1 MQPSS
6 DEPVRASPPQ
16 LTSVLGTSP
25 LYGTLRGAALPST
38 MLQDTISKAM
48 GTELRPDKRLMPAT
62 TEDSRLYDGNSL
74 TYTSDDYFRP
84 DAEPQPEQDAWNN
97 PDLAE
102 LEGIFQFDEQRPS
115 EDQQAPLLDL
125 SMLLNSIQPQ
135 EMAPHHEE
143 PVDDTPLPLD
153 ALMDMALDDINK
165 VDKLSYQLSTSSSP
179 DSVKDTPP
187 IVPEPRPTKA
197 KRRGG
202 RR

>member
-1 MQPSS
+1 MVPRSLPPCCKVRDPWS
-6 DEPVRASPPQ
+6 RDGIGARFAANPVFVFAS
-16 LTSVLGTSP
+16 
-25 LYGTLRGAALPST
+25 A
-38 MLQDTISKAM
+38 DTISKAM
-48 GTELRPDKRLMPAT
+48 GTELRPDKRLLPAAS
-62 TEDSRLYDGNSL
+62 EDSRLYDGNSL

-102 LEGIFQFDEQRPS
+102 LEGIFQFDDQRPS
-115 EDQQAPLLDL
+115 EDQPQAPLLDL
-125 SMLLNSIQPQ
+125 SMLLSSIPPQ
-135 EMAPHHEE
+135 DPTPRHED

-153 ALMDMALDDINK
+153 AFMDMALEDINK

-187 IVPEPRPTKA
+187 IVPEPRPLKA
-197 KRRGG
+197 KRRAG